1 MLCSVLCVNIRWI
14 WVLYA
19 KKSVCTLKENMVDA
33 YTLHIP
39 AYYTVSKELVN
50 FSILWQSNGKLSSV
64 LISGHTQHVLDIR
77 ARFRRL
83 HTHVLEHIFYSWNA
97 LRTAHLVRDCTRF
110 GKRDAIP
117 NEVMCMRAKA
127 LKAQTTSASRTSV
140 SPKYTVRSGWMINS
154 DICMYNTRKH
164 TLTHTHT
171 PVSERL

>member
-1 MLCSVLCVNIRWI
+1 MPKRVCVHLKKIWSMHTHYTFRHIILFRKNWWI
-14 WVLYA
+14 FRF
-19 KKSVCTLKENMVDA
+19 C
-33 YTLHIP
+33 
-39 AYYTVSKELVN
+39 
-50 FSILWQSNGKLSSV
+50 GKLSSV

-83 HTHVLEHIFYSWNA
+83 HTYVLEHIFYSWNA

-171 PVSERL
+171 HTPASERL